1 MTIHT
6 TDLLAKQF
14 SEAVKAIDPRP
25 VEGIRSTSA
34 SRLQKIFY
42 SVIPQLLPLWISLS
56 LHRFE
61 SNVRSATVLGIE
73 GAGGVEMS
81 LMEALRGIDCASC
94 VSIQPIIRIQH
105 LVLAIMV
112 AFCQITSI
120 FLAAPRIRRQCH
132 QTVKKR

>member
-6 TDLLAKQF
+6 TDLPAKQF
-14 SEAVKAIDPRP
+14 SEAVTAIDPRP
-25 VEGIRSTSA
+25 VEGIHSTGA
-34 SRLQKIFY
+34 SRLQKIFC

-94 VSIQPIIRIQH
+94 VSIQPIIHIQH
-105 LVLAIMV
+105 LVLAIVV
-112 AFCQITSI
+112 AFS
-120 FLAAPRIRRQCH
+120 
-132 QTVKKR
+132 

>member
-56 LHRFE
+56 LYRFE

-73 GAGGVEMS
+73 GAGGIEMS
-81 LMEALRGIDCASC
+81 LTEALPGIDCASG

-105 LVLAIMV
+105 LVLAIVV
-112 AFCQITSI
+112 AFS
-120 FLAAPRIRRQCH
+120 
-132 QTVKKR
+132 